1 MIRNSVAPMIFI
13 FAMAMLDAAPASAAV
28 FEVGEDGMLVQLDTP
43 APAAPRVARQVR
55 GRIAQA
61 TTGATRA
68 LALRA
73 VVEQAATRYEVSP
86 ALVDAIAYAESRY
99 DQRALSRAGAQ
110 GIMQLMPGTARDLG
124 VDSRDT
130 AANIH
135 GGTAYL
141 RRLLN
146 RFDGD
151 VVCTIAAYNAGP
163 GAVSKARCIPPY
175 RETLAYVAV
184 VLDRLSQSAH

>member
-1 MIRNSVAPMIFI
+1 
-13 FAMAMLDAAPASAAV
+13 
-28 FEVGEDGMLVQLDTP
+28 
-43 APAAPRVARQVR
+43 
-55 GRIAQA
+55 
-61 TTGATRA
+61 
-68 LALRA
+68 
-73 VVEQAATRYEVSP
+73 
-86 ALVDAIAYAESRY
+86 LVDAIAYAESRY
-99 DQRALSRAGAQ
+99 DQRARSRAGAT
-110 GIMQLMPGTARDLG
+110 GVMQLMPGTARDLG
-124 VDSRDT
+124 VDRHDA

-163 GAVSKARCIPPY
+163 GAVSKTRCIPPF
-175 RETLAYVAV
+175 RETAAYVSV